1 LVLRHFGSQYEDD
14 LQTYLMPSATT
25 IGAFVQ
31 ALGPR
36 RQLCPAREN
45 LAVTVITR
53 NQAGSMDIGAPR
65 TVWAGLRF
73 GLKQLG

>member
-31 ALGPR
+31 APLGHGVSFVLR
-36 RQLCPAREN
+36 GEN
-45 LAVTVITR
+45 LANVTVITR

-73 GLKQLG
+73 GLK